1 MWPCWRGLCFEVL
14 KSTQFPVSILCL
26 LLDED
31 MSSQPA
37 TASAPSLLTTA
48 TLTVIIV
55 MDSATVSPQGKFYF
69 SKLPWLCSFATVT
82 EEHLRE
88 SWAVDVLNFTMLVLG
103 ETWTFGLEKRLS
115 GLSGFSGLRYS
126 RSLVGQRL

>member
-1 MWPCWRGLCFEVL
+1 
-14 KSTQFPVSILCL
+14 
-26 LLDED
+26 
-31 MSSQPA
+31 
-37 TASAPSLLTTA
+37 
-48 TLTVIIV
+48 

-103 ETWTFGLEKRLS
+103 ETWTFGLEKQLS

-126 RSLVGQRL
+126 RSLVGSGSENNVYYRSSSQEVWERN